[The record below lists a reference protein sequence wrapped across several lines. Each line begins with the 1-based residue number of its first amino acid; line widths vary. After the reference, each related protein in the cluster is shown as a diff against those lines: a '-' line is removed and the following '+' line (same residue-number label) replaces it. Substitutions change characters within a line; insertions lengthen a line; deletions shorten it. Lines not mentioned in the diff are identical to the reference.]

1 MTGTPG
7 NYVVDGPMGMFGKG
21 QSSKSFANGEA
32 FYAYVDALRK
42 LGRTVTVHED
52 HAPVFAVVEPL
63 QRFERL
69 SDFDMRKLSLPVS
82 QEMANPGSYPFFARE
97 IGSYVKVIA

>member
-21 QSSKSFANGEA
+21 QSSKSFSNGEA

-42 LGRTVTVHED
+42 LGRTVTVHAD
-52 HAPVFAVVEPL
+52 HAPVFAVVEVSKPAPV
-63 QRFERL
+63 
-69 SDFDMRKLSLPVS
+69 FDMSLMVY
-82 QEMANPGSYPFFARE
+82 A
-97 IGSYVKVIA
+97 

>member
-42 LGRTVTVHED
+42 LGRTVTVHAD
-52 HAPVFAVVEPL
+52 HAPVFAVVEA
-63 QRFERL
+63 
-69 SDFDMRKLSLPVS
+69 SKPVPTFN
-82 QEMANPGSYPFFARE
+82 MADLRMVPAMST
-97 IGSYVKVIA
+97 VKVIA

>member
-32 FYAYVDALRK
+32 FYAYVAALRK

-52 HAPVFAVVEPL
+52 HAPVFAVVDASKPAPTFNMSDL
-63 QRFERL
+63 RFVP
-69 SDFDMRKLSLPVS
+69 SMST
-82 QEMANPGSYPFFARE
+82 
-97 IGSYVKVIA
+97 VKVVA